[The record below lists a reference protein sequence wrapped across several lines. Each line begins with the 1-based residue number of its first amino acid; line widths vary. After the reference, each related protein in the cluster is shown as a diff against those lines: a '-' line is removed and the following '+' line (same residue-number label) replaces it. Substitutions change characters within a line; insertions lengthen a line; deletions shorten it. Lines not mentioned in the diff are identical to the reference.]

1 LILQWAYRI
10 ENMRPFRSIH
20 LPRCCMQV
28 SQPTPAGGL
37 DFPDSLCSN
46 LLCDSSVSALSND
59 LLHTSHLY
67 CCLFGL
73 FLAEDDKP
81 AVLALLLVI
90 YWQHICNNIYP
101 NALLEKPP
109 IFLLVWSNFLLF

>member
-1 LILQWAYRI
+1 
-10 ENMRPFRSIH
+10 
-20 LPRCCMQV
+20 MQV

-59 LLHTSHLY
+59 LLHTLHLY
-67 CCLFGL
+67 CCLLGL

-81 AVLALLLVI
+81 AVSGIITSNILAT
-90 YWQHICNNIYP
+90 YM
-101 NALLEKPP
+101 
-109 IFLLVWSNFLLF
+109 